1 MTCRCELVW
10 VVLHQP
16 TVRMLSC
23 MHMGPPFTSLHF
35 TLLRESH
42 VTCLRKLFFFFLKWV
57 KELRQKS
64 VIIYLSTCVCVHVQS
79 VLPLSRDKRISSLS
93 TSQTPTLWFRC
104 CSIYLAVHAFACLTV
119 RWSKGKGQRGSCGET
134 VANYLQHR
142 RNPRNIDF
150 QLAEPGLLRQ

>member
-1 MTCRCELVW
+1 MGGFT
-10 VVLHQP
+10 P
-16 TVRMLSC
+16 TDRAYAV
-23 MHMGPPFTSLHF
+23 MHAYGSTIHIFAFHTPQGKSRDMSTQA
-35 TLLRESH
+35 
-42 VTCLRKLFFFFLKWV
+42 FFFFLKWV

-93 TSQTPTLWFRC
+93 TSQTPTLWFCC

-119 RWSKGKGQRGSCGET
+119 RWSKGKGHRGSCGET